1 MSTPDGFFAVFS
13 TSQIFAVAAS
23 ALVLS
28 AHPANAGSPDPLSRG
43 AYLARITGCA
53 GCHTPR
59 TAAGE
64 LIVDR
69 LMTGGE
75 RPIPAGALGRFYPP
89 NITPDI
95 ETGIGK
101 WSVDDLIK
109 VLKSGVAPDG
119 RVLSTAMPWRTQ
131 FNQLEEADARAIAI
145 YLKSL
150 PAVANRVPPPI
161 PMDTKPAP

>member
-1 MSTPDGFFAVFS
+1 VFS
-13 TSQIFAVAAS
+13 ISQIFAVAAS
-23 ALVLS
+23 ALALS
-28 AHPANAGSPDPLSRG
+28 AQVAHADSLDPLSRG

-64 LIVDR
+64 LVVDR
-69 LMTGGE
+69 LMTGGD

-89 NITPDI
+89 NLTPDL
-95 ETGIGK
+95 ETGIGG
-101 WSVDDLIK
+101 WSVDDLIR

-119 RVLSTAMPWRTQ
+119 RILSTAMPWRTQ
-131 FNQLEEADARAIAI
+131 FNQLDEADARAIAI

-161 PMDTKPAP
+161 PMNAKPTP